1 MRKLSKTKGSPKAG
15 IPSKHLENAVS
26 SFYLSGFLP
35 EQVLEDF
42 FQGTAAAEMFR
53 AEATSHCAFSM
64 NHAARMNALG
74 KGTVLISCSRM

>member
-53 AEATSHCAFSM
+53 AGPFEGDPA
-64 NHAARMNALG
+64 
-74 KGTVLISCSRM
+74 